1 MHKLAERQLRRATGE
16 DGTVD
21 YPLFIELV
29 SSAYDET
36 DKERRMTQRS
46 FGLMS
51 DEMLELNQQIQN
63 ESKAKTLAQ
72 AQLVDAIESLDEGF
86 ALFDATDRLVICNE
100 KYKHFFFAGFEDE
113 VKPGLSYEELAFIQ
127 ARPVLGVH
135 DKMVGHARKWVA
147 RQVARHRNSRNPFV
161 QRVGPN
167 RWVLTDE
174 RKTETVGSYRRTPI
188 SPS

>member
-63 ESKAKTLAQ
+63 ES
-72 AQLVDAIESLDEGF
+72 
-86 ALFDATDRLVICNE
+86 
-100 KYKHFFFAGFEDE
+100 
-113 VKPGLSYEELAFIQ
+113 
-127 ARPVLGVH
+127 
-135 DKMVGHARKWVA
+135 
-147 RQVARHRNSRNPFV
+147 
-161 QRVGPN
+161 
-167 RWVLTDE
+167 
-174 RKTETVGSYRRTPI
+174 
-188 SPS
+188 